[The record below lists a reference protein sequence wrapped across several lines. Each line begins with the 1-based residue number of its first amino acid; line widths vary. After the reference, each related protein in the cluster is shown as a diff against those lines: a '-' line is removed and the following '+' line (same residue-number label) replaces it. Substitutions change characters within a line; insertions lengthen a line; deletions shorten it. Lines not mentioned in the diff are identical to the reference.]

1 MIVFEIADG
10 SFYTTLMLMYDT
22 FIAPNQVAPQHIL
35 EPIGQSYL
43 TQKGFIVKV

>member
-10 SFYTTLMLMYDT
+10 SFYTTLMYDI

-35 EPIGQSYL
+35 EPVGQSYL